1 MRCDSKPSTGIQLST
16 NSCPWA
22 CPSGPDQSVPPSF
35 VVLLRNSEKPPLR
48 QEACPAILFT
58 QRNHCS
64 ALNFYVMGPSPIT
77 RTNRALSRNFEWLPW
92 KHTLDLEIMHRLLS
106 WTLAAT
112 LPSFALLAICST
124 LCACQKPPRNRGEAV
139 TQMVQ
144 LQDSGRY
151 DDAVRVVQDWMSR
164 HQNDTSQDDFLH
176 LQIAMAY
183 ISKAY
188 GRQSTRDESLRNSA
202 SHLERAL
209 NLYASKKP

>member
-1 MRCDSKPSTGIQLST
+1 M
-16 NSCPWA
+16 
-22 CPSGPDQSVPPSF
+22 
-35 VVLLRNSEKPPLR
+35 
-48 QEACPAILFT
+48 
-58 QRNHCS
+58 
-64 ALNFYVMGPSPIT
+64 
-77 RTNRALSRNFEWLPW
+77 
-92 KHTLDLEIMHRLLS
+92 
-106 WTLAAT
+106 
-112 LPSFALLAICST
+112 
-124 LCACQKPPRNRGEAV
+124 

-176 LQIAMAY
+176 LQIAMVY

-209 NLYASKKP
+209 NLYASKKPEDLDTVLFGIGGAYEMIGDVSPTNKCQHFAKARKAFKDQLPLIKGDSYTAYGHTWALEPLRAEVRKHLTSVEEKSTQAGCNVP